1 MAQSWQSEPGTNR
14 ELSFAIKHEDPPPLP
29 LPLLPGRR
37 IEFWSSFETVW
48 IIFRRVTLFGSR
60 PARPRHDRRGT
71 HGPSSERAIRDL
83 YEQLVGRISP
93 GKGRAFAHV
102 WHEITLFNSGICSD
116 PRVFFCSSRFSIYSS
131 SLVAVSTLRPGASE
145 HVKKEF
151 RAKAK
156 QLARLSDQ
164 NVMKLIGA
172 CLKDEPICIVLDYK
186 FSTDLNQFLQE
197 HTAETGSL
205 VQHNSLR

>member
-1 MAQSWQSEPGTNR
+1 M
-14 ELSFAIKHEDPPPLP
+14 FLP
-29 LPLLPGRR
+29 
-37 IEFWSSFETVW
+37 S
-48 IIFRRVTLFGSR
+48 
-60 PARPRHDRRGT
+60 
-71 HGPSSERAIRDL
+71 
-83 YEQLVGRISP
+83 
-93 GKGRAFAHV
+93 AFAMV
-102 WHEITLFNSGICSD
+102 KVSPLSKVESWLCMNEQDDDL
-116 PRVFFCSSRFSIYSS
+116 VS

-205 VQHNSLR
+205 VQHNSLSKFGV

>member
-1 MAQSWQSEPGTNR
+1 M
-14 ELSFAIKHEDPPPLP
+14 
-29 LPLLPGRR
+29 
-37 IEFWSSFETVW
+37 
-48 IIFRRVTLFGSR
+48 
-60 PARPRHDRRGT
+60 
-71 HGPSSERAIRDL
+71 
-83 YEQLVGRISP
+83 
-93 GKGRAFAHV
+93 
-102 WHEITLFNSGICSD
+102 
-116 PRVFFCSSRFSIYSS
+116 
-131 SLVAVSTLRPGASE
+131 AVSTLRPGASE